1 MKKRML
7 ALCLM
12 LLMLLS
18 ACGRK
23 AAPIDP
29 DSSWVTRK
37 DGLLVVTLPQERGA
51 DYHWD
56 LSISDSAPITLSSQ
70 ETAKNG
76 SIVYTFSATGDG
88 EANISFSYAN
98 SSTLVQIRTV
108 QAACQGNQVVEVV
121 QKDTMDMNMPYVEG

>member
-7 ALCLM
+7 LLCL
-12 LLMLLS
+12 LLALLS
-18 ACGRK
+18 ACGKK

-37 DGLLVVTLPQERGA
+37 DGLLVVTLPLEKGP

-56 LSISDSAPITLSSQ
+56 LSISDSSPISLSNQ

-76 SIVYTFSATGDG
+76 SIIYTFTATGDG

-98 SSTLVQIRTV
+98 SSTLVQVRTV
-108 QAACQGNQVVEVV
+108 QAACQGSQVVEVV